1 MDITNLSPQ
10 QLRQAA
16 DLKEKIDGLQTELDA
31 ILGGEVP
38 TPADAETPP
47 APKNGRRKVSAEGR
61 KRMAAAQRARWAA
74 KRGGGPSKT
83 APAKV
88 RGVTH
93 KRYTSPALRK
103 ARSEA
108 MKARWAKARRAGK
121 SRP

>member
-16 DLKEKIDGLQTELDA
+16 DLKEKIDGLQTELYA

-47 APKNGRRKVSAEGR
+47 APKSGRRKVSAEGR
-61 KRMAAAQRARWAA
+61 ARMAAAQRARWAA
-74 KRGGGPSKT
+74 QRGESPSKT
-83 APAKV
+83 ALAKV
-88 RGVTH
+88 RGVTR

>member
-1 MDITNLSPQ
+1 MDITNLSSQ

-16 DLKEKIDGLQTELDA
+16 NLKEKIDGLQTELYA

-38 TPADAETPP
+38 TPGDAETPP
-47 APKNGRRKVSAEGR
+47 APKNLRRKVSAKGR
-61 KRMAAAQRARWAA
+61 ARMAAAQRARWAA
-74 KRGGGPSKT
+74 KRGEVPSKMALSKMT
-83 APAKV
+83 REK
-88 RGVTH
+88 R

>member
-1 MDITNLSPQ
+1 MDTINLSPQ
-10 QLRQAA
+10 QIRQAA
-16 DLKEKIDGLQTELDA
+16 DLKEKICALQTELYA

-61 KRMAAAQRARWAA
+61 ARMAAAQRARWAA
-74 KRGGGPSKT
+74 KRGEGPSET

-93 KRYTSPALRK
+93 KRYTSPALRE
-103 ARSEA
+103 ARSA
-108 MKARWAKARRAGK
+108 TMK
-121 SRP
+121 